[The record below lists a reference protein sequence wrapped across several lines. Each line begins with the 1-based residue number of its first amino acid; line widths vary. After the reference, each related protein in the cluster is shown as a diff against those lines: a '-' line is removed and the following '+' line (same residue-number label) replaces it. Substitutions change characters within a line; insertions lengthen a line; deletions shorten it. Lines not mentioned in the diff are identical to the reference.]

1 MTTTLLKPDQNALK
15 KVWKLIA
22 VGNDSVLE
30 IRALWPKGVSNFQS
44 PQVCHFNVK
53 DFRSVDQCKAAFED
67 TVLTLNVQGYNL
79 YTVMN
84 PIRLDFAGPG
94 GAKDADIRYRD
105 LLLIDI
111 DRSGNTSCPA
121 NQEDLDSAKTLA
133 EQIRSYLNDRGW
145 PEPIVVMSG
154 NGYHLYYILGG
165 VPNDKNSEALI
176 CIFLKGLAA
185 RFNNTI
191 VSIDTTVYN
200 ASRITKIPGTI
211 MRKGDESID
220 RPYRMAV
227 VLP

>member
-1 MTTTLLKPDQNALK
+1 MSSPEIEIK
-15 KVWKLIA
+15 KMWDIFA
-22 VGNDSVLE
+22 VGPDSILE
-30 IRALWPKGVSNFQS
+30 LRALGPKGVSGNL
-44 PQVCHFNVK
+44 PAKILHFSCS
-53 DFRSVDQCKAAFED
+53 DYPSVEDRKNAFE
-67 TVLTLNVQGYNL
+67 TAALLINSKVYNV

-84 PIRLDFAGPG
+84 PLRPEFAGSG
-94 GAKDADIRYRD
+94 AAKDTDIRYRD

-154 NGYHLYYILGG
+154 NGYHLYYILRG

-185 RFNNTI
+185 KFNNTI
-191 VSIDTTVYN
+191 VSVDTTVYN
-200 ASRITKIPGTI
+200 ASRITKVPGTI
-211 MRKGDESID
+211 MRKGGESID

-227 VLP
+227 VLS